1 MAKKRLKSLESKLAK
16 DPDLRSNVH
25 QQINDYVE
33 NNYAHIAT
41 EAELKLA
48 DPRRVWYLPM
58 SVVTH
63 PRKPNKTRLV
73 WDAAAQIS
81 GVSLNSQL
89 LKGPDLLNSLP
100 GVIKD
105 KQAQRFLFRFDEK
118 LQPDVYVMDVAT
130 FGATCSPCSAQYI
143 LNKNANENAAEFPE
157 AAAAIKGKTYMDDYF
172 DSADTTEQALHVFTD
187 ASELCYGCAAYFRIV
202 MNGEVQCALVMAKSK
217 VAPLKYQSIPWM
229 ELQAAMLGAR
239 IMRTVCEIHTLSIAE
254 KFIHTDA
261 EVVLSWIRSQHRNY
275 KQFVAFRVG
284 EILSLPE
291 PDDWRY
297 VPSKD
302 NNAGPPIETIKAT
315 KAQRKLI
322 LRSLPAR
329 TVPLRQQEYQQAER
343 YLFRVAQTESY
354 PDETKTLLSNQNV
367 SQSNKWISIEKSSP
381 LYRMSPFADEF
392 GVIRVEGR
400 TANASFATF
409 DARFPIILPKD
420 HLITKLLLNA
430 YHCRYGHANRETVVN
445 EVRQRFHIFNL
456 RLSID
461 KVMRNCQRC
470 KVTKC
475 QPVNPRIGPLPEV
488 RLMPFVKP
496 FSYVGI
502 DYLGPVEVTVGRRKE
517 KRYVAVFTCLVV
529 RAVHLEVTHNLS
541 SDSCIMAISR
551 FVRRRGS
558 PVEIFS
564 DNGTNFVGASNEL
577 AEQILNIHNDCAETF
592 TDARTKW
599 SFNPPSAPHMGGIW
613 ERMVRSVK

>member
-1 MAKKRLKSLESKLAK
+1 MRVGDGEKQSSSLKI
-16 DPDLRSNVH
+16 P
-25 QQINDYVE
+25 I
-33 NNYAHIAT
+33 
-41 EAELKLA
+41 
-48 DPRRVWYLPM
+48 
-58 SVVTH
+58 
-63 PRKPNKTRLV
+63 
-73 WDAAAQIS
+73 
-81 GVSLNSQL
+81 
-89 LKGPDLLNSLP
+89 
-100 GVIKD
+100 
-105 KQAQRFLFRFDEK
+105 
-118 LQPDVYVMDVAT
+118 
-130 FGATCSPCSAQYI
+130 
-143 LNKNANENAAEFPE
+143 
-157 AAAAIKGKTYMDDYF
+157 
-172 DSADTTEQALHVFTD
+172 DTTD
-187 ASELCYGCAAYFRIV
+187 G
-202 MNGEVQCALVMAKSK
+202 
-217 VAPLKYQSIPWM
+217 
-229 ELQAAMLGAR
+229 AAMLGAR
-239 IMRTVCEIHTLSIAE
+239 IMRTVCEIHTLSTAE

-284 EILSLPE
+284 EILSLTE
-291 PDDWRY
+291 PDNWRY

-302 NNAGPPIETIKAT
+302 NVADCLTKWCKDTDPSSNERRLRGPKFLHHPEECWPKQKKIIDTSEELRAHILLHHITVPGPLIDIGRISKWTVLLRVIAFVSRFASNCHRKKAGLPIETIKAT

-322 LRSLPAR
+322 LRSLPASA
-329 TVPLRQQEYQQAER
+329 VPLRQHEYQQAER
-343 YLFRVAQTESY
+343 SLFRVAQTESY
-354 PDETKTLLSNQNV
+354 PDETRTLLSNRDV
-367 SQSNKWISIEKSSP
+367 SQSNKWVSIEKPSP

-400 TANASFATF
+400 TANASFAAF

-420 HLITKLLLNA
+420 HLITKLLLND
-430 YHCRYGHANRETVVN
+430 YHCLYGHANRETVVN

-456 RLSID
+456 RSSID

-475 QPVNPRIGPLPEV
+475 QPVNPRMAPLPEA
-488 RLMPFVKP
+488 RLMPFVKS

-502 DYLGPVEVTVGRRKE
+502 DYLGPVEVTVGRCKE

-541 SDSCIMAISR
+541 SDSCIMAIR
-551 FVRRRGS
+551 RCVRRRGS

-577 AEQILNIHNDCAETF
+577 AAQILNIHNDCAETF

-599 SFNPPSAPHMGGIW
+599 SFNPPWAPHMGGIW